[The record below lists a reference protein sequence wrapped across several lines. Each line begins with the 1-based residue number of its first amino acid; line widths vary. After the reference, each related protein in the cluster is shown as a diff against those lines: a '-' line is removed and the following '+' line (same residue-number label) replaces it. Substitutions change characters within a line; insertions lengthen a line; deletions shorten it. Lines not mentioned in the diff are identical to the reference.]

1 MDKSFN
7 IGVNLSYQNQNNV
20 DEESD
25 KRLNNFYEKD
35 VKNFTQKKAYI
46 QAIDKTV
53 INNIIRVKSSL
64 LLNQEQKKA
73 KFNTSINKS
82 RSNSKDNICRSRSR
96 SKDQFNQREKRA
108 QTPIKQERLLNPFK
122 EGKKGKMNRITS
134 YNNLTLVEKNNN
146 ENILWPDALLELE
159 KSEEQLKHDEID
171 NLEEMISNTPNFE
184 LLQEPKSEH
193 LAMILTDQDQDIP
206 DDNATNAYTVIKL
219 VNIN

>member
-82 RSNSKDNICRSRSR
+82 RSNSKDNLCRSRSR
-96 SKDQFNQREKRA
+96 SKDQFDKRGKRA
-108 QTPIKQERLLNPFK
+108 QTPIKQECLFTSFK

-159 KSEEQLKHDEID
+159 KNEEQLKHDEID

-193 LAMILTDQDQDIP
+193 LAMILTDQDIP

>member
-25 KRLNNFYEKD
+25 KRLN
-35 VKNFTQKKAYI
+35 
-46 QAIDKTV
+46 KT
-53 INNIIRVKSSL
+53 KL
-64 LLNQEQKKA
+64 
-73 KFNTSINKS
+73 NTSINKS
-82 RSNSKDNICRSRSR
+82 RSNSKDNLCRSRSR
-96 SKDQFNQREKRA
+96 SKDQFDKRGKRA
-108 QTPIKQERLLNPFK
+108 QTPIKQECLFTSFK

-159 KSEEQLKHDEID
+159 KNEEQLKHDEID
-171 NLEEMISNTPNFE
+171 NLEEMISNSPNFE

-206 DDNATNAYTVIKL
+206 DDNATKAYTVIKL